1 MSDPSHPETR
11 PETQPEMHAPARL
24 RDDADF
30 RRYWWARIASLTG
43 SLITAVAMPV
53 LIYRMT
59 GSPFLT
65 ALTTTLEALPYLL
78 IGLFAGALGD
88 RWDRKRVMVRADL
101 VNVVLIGSV
110 PVAWWLGVLTVPHVL
125 VCALLVQ
132 AFFTFF
138 DGANFGALPVL
149 VGRERVGAANAA
161 IWGFGGVLDLLVP
174 ATVGL
179 ALAVVHPADL
189 LVVDALSYVASALA
203 VRAITR
209 PLSSPR
215 EHVKPLS
222 TTVLLADV
230 AEGVRFL
237 WRHPGVRSMTLIG
250 MLQSI
255 GGAGF
260 MALVVVWCDRVLG
273 IGTSGWR
280 FGLLFSV
287 WGIGGILASVVM
299 PRLLRRTTPAALTLA
314 AIPVSAVA
322 GLGVA
327 LSRRWAVATALM
339 VVWGL
344 AYQLVIIATLT
355 YRQQETPEHLLS
367 RVNTAGRML
376 SWGVGWTL
384 GSLVAGALAEQVG
397 ARAAMVALV
406 SFVSAAAAF
415 AWLSPLR
422 AHATVRSEALG

>member
-1 MSDPSHPETR
+1 
-11 PETQPEMHAPARL
+11 MHAPARL

-327 LSRRWAVATALM
+327 LSRHWAVATALM